1 MSGSTSPAAVALW
14 DKSIKINHFLSQS
27 LCLVKL
33 YAGRPDDSLQIST
46 FYKVFRETLNKTHR
60 HAAAARS
67 QEADTEREEPDTLD
81 ETAFSSRWKL
91 RYEEAWSRYRSMI
104 EAKSISPLN
113 EPYEALSYIW
123 GESPKGSKT
132 TIDIRTGDR
141 IVETSVYPSLRDAL
155 KALRLPNR
163 DRVFWIDFFCVDQE
177 SEVLR
182 HLQLNMFSDIFYQA
196 RRVCIWLGRADDTSD
211 LAMEFVKEILNFKR
225 FDSLICDASHRQ
237 QWLALNKL
245 IARDWCKS
253 HLLSSQVIH
262 NGGIITRIMSDS
274 ICIYTFVMS
283 SSFVA
288 DPPYEST

>member
-1 MSGSTSPAAVALW
+1 MSVPDPGDAAALL
-14 DKSIKINHFLSQS
+14 DKSVRVNDLLSHS
-27 LCLVKL
+27 VCLVKL
-33 YAGRPDDSLQIST
+33 LAGRPDDSLQIST
-46 FYKVFRETLNKTHR
+46 FYKLFRPTLNKTHR
-60 HAAAARS
+60 HAAAAGSRK
-67 QEADTEREEPDTLD
+67 ADIEQKGPDSPD
-81 ETAFSSRWKL
+81 DTALSSRWKL
-91 RYEEAWSRYRSMI
+91 RYEEAWSRYRSVI
-104 EAKSISPLN
+104 EAESFSRFD

-123 GESPKGSKT
+123 GEVPKGNKA
-132 TIDIRTGDR
+132 TIDVRTGDR
-141 IVETSVYPSLRDAL
+141 IVETSIYPSLRGAL

-163 DRVFWIDFFCVDQE
+163 DRVFWIDFFSVDQE

-253 HLLSSQVIH
+253 DLLSSQVIH
-262 NGGIITRIMSDS
+262 NAGIIARITSDS
-274 ICIYTFVMS
+274 IRIHASAMS
-283 SSFVA
+283 SSSAA
-288 DPPYEST
+288 D